1 MSEMN
6 HNEALIGSA
15 AFFVMAPGT
24 VAGVVP
30 WLITHWRFGEGASLD
45 VSIAGGVLI
54 ALSLALL
61 TAAGLFI
68 RGAVKAAVTDP
79 GFALEGGLVVR
90 IDPAL
95 GGYDE
100 ARGRGIFRA
109 VLQRVRNPMYVAVT
123 ALIFGQSLLFA
134 SADLIAYGVTIA
146 LAFFMFVIHYEE
158 PRLARDFP
166 DEYRAYFDNVPRWRP
181 RLTPWRPAKSEG
193 RGGEHSA
200 SLLE

>member
-1 MSEMN
+1 MN

-61 TAAGLFI
+61 IECFARFATKGAGTPAPI
-68 RGAVKAAVTDP
+68 APTTT
-79 GFALEGGLVVR
+79 LVVSG
-90 IDPAL
+90 A
-95 GGYDE
+95 Y
-100 ARGRGIFRA
+100 A
-109 VLQRVRNPMYVAVT
+109 RVRNPMYVAVT